1 MAELV
6 LELQLTCSSDGS
18 LTQQTLTF
26 DHVPDSVKDLKQKI
40 EDELSIPKSGQNL
53 FLPDGQVLVD
63 SEPVVNLYLRS
74 GDTLKVTF
82 FNRADVKQLRN
93 TINQCLRPVLTLLR
107 TNSSIHDAK
116 LIQKRQDSKAL
127 LTSCQSSL
135 HELSF
140 KSLLPWNNH
149 RTEANRRY
157 LLQEGALPIILEL
170 YTILLP
176 LPWDWRGNLLQ
187 DVEICCLSFLWNFSE
202 TAYARQLIVDKGGFE
217 MMLKS
222 LMHQSDDEF
231 LKKYTMHDIF
241 DAAVGCISK

>member
-1 MAELV
+1 MAELI

-18 LTQQTLTF
+18 ITQQTFTL

-53 FLPDGQVLVD
+53 FLPDGQALVD
-63 SEPVVNLYLRS
+63 SQPVASLYLRS
-74 GDTLKVTF
+74 GDTLNVTF
-82 FNRADVKQLRN
+82 LSKADVKELRN
-93 TINQCLRPVLTLLR
+93 TINQSLRPLLSLLR
-107 TNSSIHDAK
+107 KNSSIHDAN
-116 LIQKRQDSKAL
+116 LIQKRQDSKAFL
-127 LTSCQSSL
+127 VSCQSSL

-140 KSLLPWNNH
+140 KSLFPWSDR

-157 LLQEGALPIILEL
+157 LLQEGALDIILEV
-170 YTILLP
+170 YAILLP

-222 LMHQSDDEF
+222 FMHQSDDEF
-231 LKKYTMHDIF
+231 LKNYTMHDIF